1 MENKEIMERLA
12 LQKRKIE
19 AFQDTCEKDYRKFLD
34 LIEDLE
40 YEYIEKYKKYEA
52 DQQKELKFLV
62 NPSMNP
68 TLLAEVNKLE
78 SGIDYFSRNTA
89 FFKNAEMRLSELLS
103 ILQQVYSRFV
113 IKKKDFSKV
122 SLMVEKSYIKV
133 MEIIPV
139 DSSLINTN
147 WQNGLMVTS
156 FYQIIYL
163 ILKFKVRL
171 KSELEIVNLNSY
183 FPYLVSYLREDIET
197 LAKEV
202 AESKWKDNEYLL
214 ILFRKYKYSD
224 YELIGTQI
232 SLMYNAISFILN
244 IEDILSNSSKLTE
257 NDILVLFGSAS
268 N

>member
-1 MENKEIMERLA
+1 
-12 LQKRKIE
+12 
-19 AFQDTCEKDYRKFLD
+19 
-34 LIEDLE
+34 
-40 YEYIEKYKKYEA
+40 
-52 DQQKELKFLV
+52 
-62 NPSMNP
+62 
-68 TLLAEVNKLE
+68 
-78 SGIDYFSRNTA
+78 
-89 FFKNAEMRLSELLS
+89 
-103 ILQQVYSRFV
+103 
-113 IKKKDFSKV
+113 
-122 SLMVEKSYIKV
+122 
-133 MEIIPV
+133 
-139 DSSLINTN
+139 
-147 WQNGLMVTS
+147 MVTS
-156 FYQIIYL
+156 FYQINYL